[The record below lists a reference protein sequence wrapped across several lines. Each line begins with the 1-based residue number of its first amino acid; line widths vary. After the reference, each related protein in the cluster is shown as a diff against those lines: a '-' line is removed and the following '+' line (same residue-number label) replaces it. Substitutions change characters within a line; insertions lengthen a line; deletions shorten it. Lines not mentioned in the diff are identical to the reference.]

1 MTGGPLDNNSR
12 LKSHLTFGG
21 SIFLC
26 TCLQSNHQT
35 QCHTDYYH
43 TQFFS
48 TFQNMRSLH
57 LQRQR
62 HTFIFLTDSYPFIHG
77 KSNAHNI
84 GGTSR
89 HFDHHLLKD
98 TWVPEGAWQSLNPEQ
113 ICEEKLC
120 VETLNFDHHL
130 LEDRWVTE
138 GAWQS
143 PNPVQICE
151 AKLCLDTLNF
161 DHHLLEDRWVPEV
174 D

>member
-1 MTGGPLDNNSR
+1 LTGGPLDNNSR

-26 TCLQSNHQT
+26 T
-35 QCHTDYYH
+35 
-43 TQFFS
+43 FV
-48 TFQNMRSLH
+48 
-57 LQRQR
+57 
-62 HTFIFLTDSYPFIHG
+62 FLTDSYPFIHA
-77 KSNAHNI
+77 KSNAHNT
-84 GGTSR
+84 GGTSS

-130 LEDRWVTE
+130 LEDRWDAE

-143 PNPVQICE
+143 PNPVQIGE
-151 AKLCLDTLNF
+151 AKLCVETLNF
-161 DHHLLEDRWVPEV
+161 DHHLLEDRWVPE
-174 D
+174 

>member
-1 MTGGPLDNNSR
+1 LTGGPLDNNSR

-35 QCHTDYYH
+35 HCHTDYYH

-62 HTFIFLTDSYPFIHG
+62 LTFVFLTDSYPFIHA

-84 GGTSR
+84 GGTSS
-89 HFDHHLLKD
+89 HFDHQLLKD

-113 ICEEKLC
+113 ICEKNC
-120 VETLNFDHHL
+120 VLK
-130 LEDRWVTE
+130 
-138 GAWQS
+138 
-143 PNPVQICE
+143 P
-151 AKLCLDTLNF
+151 
-161 DHHLLEDRWVPEV
+161 
-174 D
+174 